1 VIFKEYGIYDQ
12 NSINQLFNV
21 LRSVLSVEKT
31 CPAGSRERLLRW
43 NSKPGDSISGVLTKM
58 IKSMAGR
65 VPPALLHISAPFLMH
80 KGLTRDRQIVAMQVY
95 TCIARLRDMKH
106 V

>member
-1 VIFKEYGIYDQ
+1 
-12 NSINQLFNV
+12 
-21 LRSVLSVEKT
+21 
-31 CPAGSRERLLRW
+31 
-43 NSKPGDSISGVLTKM
+43 VLTKM